1 MPTIT
6 LLVVFV
12 SNVKY
17 CINNNIKSKAPHSI
31 TELSLL
37 IYTVSR
43 HAIMRSKA
51 LVIHL
56 AKHKFNVDKP
66 NLDIIMFH

>member
-1 MPTIT
+1 MPTIN
-6 LLVVFV
+6 LIIVSV

-37 IYTVSR
+37 IYGAQTCN
-43 HAIMRSKA
+43 KA
-51 LVIHL
+51 LVVHL
-56 AKHKFNVDKP
+56 AKRVDKP
-66 NLDIIMFH
+66 NLDIKMFQ